1 MESKMIYSCLWFN
14 QNAKQAADF
23 YCSVFNNSKIID
35 ENPMVVIFEINGT
48 KFMGLNG
55 GEKYT
60 HSPAVS
66 FVIECDTQK
75 EIDHYWE
82 NLGKNGRYD
91 MCGWLTDQFG
101 VSWQI
106 IPAVLPKLMANP
118 DKRQKVTEAFLKMKK
133 FDIQTLLDA

>member
-1 MESKMIYSCLWFN
+1 MENKIIYPCIWFD

-23 YCSVFNNSKIID
+23 YCSVFINAKIID

-48 KFMGLNG
+48 KFMALNG
-55 GEKYT
+55 GDKYK

-66 FVIECDTQK
+66 FVIECDTQD
-75 EIDHYWE
+75 EIDHYWN

-106 IPAVLPKLMANP
+106 IPTVLPQLMSNP
-118 DKRQKVTEAFLKMKK
+118 DKRQKVTEAFLKMQK
-133 FDIQTLLDA
+133 FDIETLLNA